1 MHMANR
7 KAPMSRLI
15 RKLGLARFH
24 NEGPLDD
31 QLLAAEKVGVKL
43 KQHLGTACE
52 PAAGVGQRV
61 TKGQLLGRP
70 PVQNGKPALGA
81 AVHASLD
88 GTIASISGGI
98 VWIER

>member
-1 MHMANR
+1 MANR

-24 NEGPLDD
+24 NEGPLDEH
-31 QLLAAEKVGVKL
+31 LLPARKVGVKL

-52 PAAGVGQRV
+52 PLVGVGQRV
-61 TKGQLLGRP
+61 SKGQLLGRP
-70 PVQNGKPALGA
+70 PVTGGKPALGA

-88 GTIASISGGI
+88 GTVTSISGGI
-98 VWIER
+98 VWIEQ